1 MRRGAPL
8 LLAPAIGLAAC
19 LLAACT
25 GPASTSRRAGML
37 KTAVRPVRI
46 ADAGPE
52 GMTLLFDVEFDNGS
66 SATLTV
72 ARIDYELSLATRP
85 WTDHE
90 PWAKGTA
97 GEGTAVEPRR
107 TTLVTIRVPVPT
119 SRLRKVLPL
128 TAQDPQLGYVIR
140 AAVYLEAGGGKT
152 VRVPLRGQ
160 SIIGI
165 PLAPVVALRRL
176 AVTKLEQEAA
186 RLDLTVRITNRNA
199 FRLTIE
205 QLEGRVE
212 LAGTPTAPFG
222 LVPRRALAPGGSTDI
237 TVPIDVDLR
246 RAREVRA
253 GIQRGR
259 INVRLTGSARV
270 ATPYGSPL
278 FPIDRSAPLRVRR

>member
-1 MRRGAPL
+1 VRDRVWPV
-8 LLAPAIGLAAC
+8 LALAAC
-19 LLAACT
+19 LLAGCT
-25 GPASTSRRAGML
+25 GRRQGPRRAGSL

-66 SATLTV
+66 SAALTV

-85 WTDHE
+85 WTEHE

-97 GEGTAVEPRR
+97 GQGTAVEPRR
-107 TTLVTIRVPVPT
+107 TTVVSIRVPVPT
-119 SRLRKVLPL
+119 DRLRKVLPL

-140 AAVYLEAGGGKT
+140 AAVHLGAGGDKT

-165 PLAPVVALRRL
+165 PLAPVVALTRL
-176 AVTKLEQEAA
+176 TVAKLEQDAA

-212 LAGTPTAPFG
+212 LAGTRTAPFG
-222 LVPRRALAPGGSTDI
+222 LAPRRTLAPGGSIDI

-246 RAREVRA
+246 GAGDVRS
-253 GIQRGR
+253 GIERGR
-259 INVRLTGSARV
+259 ISVRLTGSARV
-270 ATPYGSPL
+270 ATPYGSPR